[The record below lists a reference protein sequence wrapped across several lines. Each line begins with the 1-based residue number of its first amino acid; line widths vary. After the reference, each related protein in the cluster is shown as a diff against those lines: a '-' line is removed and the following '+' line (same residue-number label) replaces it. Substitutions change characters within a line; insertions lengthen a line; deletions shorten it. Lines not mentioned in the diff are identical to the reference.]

1 MTAPTPTRDDK
12 FSFGLWTTGWT
23 AQDQF
28 GTATR
33 PALELSAHVR
43 KLAELGAWG
52 FTFHDND
59 VVPFDATPA
68 EREQILGELKKV
80 TEETGLVIEMVT
92 TDTFSH
98 PVFKDGAFTSNDRS
112 VRRFGLRKVLAN
124 VDLAAELGA
133 STFVMWGGRQE
144 IGRASCREGGEVSVV

>member
-1 MTAPTPTRDDK
+1 MTAPIPNRNDK

-23 AQDQF
+23 AKDQF
-28 GTATR
+28 GDPTR
-33 PALELSAHVR
+33 PPLELTAHIR

-68 EREQILGELKKV
+68 DRERIIGQLKAV
-80 TEETGLVIEMVT
+80 TDETGLVIEMIT
-92 TDTFSH
+92 TDTFAH
-98 PVFKDGAFTSNDRS
+98 PLFKDGAFTSNDRG
-112 VRRFGLRKVLAN
+112 VRRYGLRKVLTN

-133 STFVMWGGRQE
+133 STFVMWG
-144 IGRASCREGGEVSVV
+144 V